1 MVALPL
7 ALTATYEPPAD
18 MGEYAFVVIHMNGHP
33 LMKIVCDDTVADTH
47 LRVQQAI
54 TDTIERTVRRL
65 FRTDDDV
72 EVFG

>member
-18 MGEYAFVVIHMNGHP
+18 MGEYAYVVVFLNGHP
-33 LMKIVCDDTVADTH
+33 LMKIVSDDPVADTH

-54 TDTIERTVRRL
+54 TNAVERTARRI
-65 FRTDDDV
+65 FRNDDDV

>member
-7 ALTATYEPPAD
+7 ALTATYEPPVEPGD
-18 MGEYAFVVIHMNGHP
+18 YAHVALFLNGHP
-33 LMKIVCDDTVADTH
+33 LMKIVSDDPVADTH

-54 TDTIERTVRRL
+54 TDAVQRTARRL
-65 FRTDDDV
+65 FRNDDDV